1 MSRWR
6 VKIVI
11 VVGVAVAG
19 GSAALALSAGGAT
32 TASVRPAPAPPG
44 VVAVSA
50 PVVTGSDARFA
61 FLAQQ
66 RSNRCSLQRAA
77 LEAMPSSMR
86 LQGSC
91 CFPMDLGAYRSQVQG
106 LGRYVSISQIPRD
119 PYDVPVSLAKRLLAY
134 ERAIHLSPAQAR
146 TYAKA
151 MRMSVTKGPCCCH
164 CWRWDAFRG
173 MSNYLIAQRGYSAS
187 QLARVID
194 LVEGCG
200 GPAHS

>member
-6 VKIVI
+6 VKIV
-11 VVGVAVAG
+11 VLVGLALVG
-19 GSAALALSAGGAT
+19 SSAALALSAGGAT
-32 TASVRPAPAPPG
+32 RASLPSAPAPPG
-44 VVAVSA
+44 VAAVSA
-50 PVVTGSDARFA
+50 PVVTGSDAQFA
-61 FLAQQ
+61 FLSQQ

-106 LGRYVSISQIPRD
+106 LSRYVSISQIPRD

-134 ERAIHLSPAQAR
+134 ERAVHLSPAQVR

-200 GPAHS
+200 GPKGS